1 MEGLYS
7 KYTVINNQTGLEV
20 SDCFVLKPTK
30 DEAARLALLYYAEI
44 CGNEDL
50 RNDIKA
56 WLDKRHNIYLEGFM
70 TIYVV
75 FLRENFCGI
84 EEDIVMQVFLD
95 KEQAEYNRDRREK
108 TARENGFDDVYIVKP
123 VIVWR

>member
-1 MEGLYS
+1 MFKRLNMEGLYS

-30 DEAARLALLYYAEI
+30 DEAAKLALLYYAEI

-56 WLDKRHNIYLEGFM
+56 WLDLSYG
-70 TIYVV
+70 
-75 FLRENFCGI
+75 
-84 EEDIVMQVFLD
+84 D
-95 KEQAEYNRDRREK
+95 KSL
-108 TARENGFDDVYIVKP
+108 IL
-123 VIVWR
+123 